1 MNEITR
7 KKEIPRVFRIVVAA
21 VIVKDKSVLLLKRR
35 KDEEAFP
42 GIWEFPSGKREFG
55 ESSVEALIREV
66 KEETG
71 LSIIVD
77 KPIYVF
83 EYIVEKPDE
92 IRDVTQVNF
101 LVRLANLTQEIRI
114 NKEEHEEARWF
125 SKEEIL
131 SLKEISEEV
140 RKCAAMVL
148 ENSS

>member
-1 MNEITR
+1 MSGAIR
-7 KKEIPRVFRIVVAA
+7 KKEIPRVFQIVVAA

-77 KPIYVF
+77 NSIYVF

-92 IRDVTQVNF
+92 VRDVTQINF
-101 LVRLANLTQEIRI
+101 IARLANPNQEIRI
-114 NKEEHEEARWF
+114 NKKEHEEARWF

-140 RKCAAMVL
+140 RKCAIMVL

>member
-1 MNEITR
+1 MSGAIR
-7 KKEIPRVFRIVVAA
+7 KKEIPRVFQIVVAA
-21 VIVKDKSVLLLKRR
+21 VIVENKSVLLLKRR

-55 ESSVEALIREV
+55 ESSIEALIREV

-71 LSIIVD
+71 LSVIVD
-77 KPIYVF
+77 KPVYVF
-83 EYIVEKPDE
+83 EYVVEKSNE
-92 IRDVTQVNF
+92 IRDVTQINF
-101 LVRLANLTQEIRI
+101 LARLANPNQEIRI
-114 NKEEHEEARWF
+114 NKKEHEEARWF

-140 RKCAAMVL
+140 RKCAIMVL

>member
-1 MNEITR
+1 MNETIL

-21 VIVKDKSVLLLKRR
+21 VIVKNKSVLLLKRR
-35 KDEEAFP
+35 NDEEAFP

-77 KPIYVF
+77 KPVCVF

-92 IRDVTQVNF
+92 IRDVTQINF
-101 LVRLANLTQEIRI
+101 LARLANPNQEIRI

-131 SLKEISEEV
+131 SLKRISEEV
-140 RKCAAMVL
+140 RKCAIMAL
-148 ENSS
+148 ESLP

>member
-1 MNEITR
+1 
-7 KKEIPRVFRIVVAA
+7 
-21 VIVKDKSVLLLKRR
+21 
-35 KDEEAFP
+35 
-42 GIWEFPSGKREFG
+42 
-55 ESSVEALIREV
+55 V

-92 IRDVTQVNF
+92 IRDVTQINF
-101 LVRLANLTQEIRI
+101 LARLANPTQEIRI

-140 RKCAAMVL
+140 RKCAIMGL
-148 ENSS
+148 ESLS

>member
-1 MNEITR
+1 MSGAIR
-7 KKEIPRVFRIVVAA
+7 KKEIPRVFQIVVAA
-21 VIVKDKSVLLLKRR
+21 VIVENKSVLLLKRR

-55 ESSVEALIREV
+55 ESSIEALIREV

-71 LSIIVD
+71 LSVVVD
-77 KPIYVF
+77 KPVYVF
-83 EYIVEKPDE
+83 EYVVEKSNE
-92 IRDVTQVNF
+92 IRDVTQINF
-101 LVRLANLTQEIRI
+101 LARLANPTQEIRI

-125 SKEEIL
+125 TKEEIL

-140 RKCAAMVL
+140 RKCAIMVL

>member
-1 MNEITR
+1 MNEIIR
-7 KKEIPRVFRIVVAA
+7 KIKVPRVFRIVVAA

-35 KDEEAFP
+35 KDEETFP

-55 ESSVEALIREV
+55 ESSIEALIREV

-77 KPIYVF
+77 NPVYVF
-83 EYIVEKPDE
+83 EYIVERPNE
-92 IRDVTQVNF
+92 IRDVTQINF
-101 LVRLANLTQEIRI
+101 LTRLANSNQKIRI

-125 SKEEIL
+125 TKEEII

-140 RKCAAMVL
+140 RKCAIMAL
-148 ENSS
+148 ESLS

>member
-1 MNEITR
+1 MSGAIR

-21 VIVKDKSVLLLKRR
+21 VIVKDKSILLLKRR

-77 KPIYVF
+77 KPVYVF
-83 EYIVEKPDE
+83 EYVVEKSNE
-92 IRDVTQVNF
+92 IRDVTQINF
-101 LVRLANLTQEIRI
+101 LARLANPTQEIRI

-140 RKCAAMVL
+140 RKCAIMVL
-148 ENSS
+148 ENFS